1 MHYFTSIYHY
11 SIYFLLASAML
22 LGTFSANAQQYYYK
36 GNSATSTK
44 VEVGDA
50 IYYADYLHGRK
61 TAMGEIYRKEAYT
74 CAHRTHTKG
83 TLLKVTRMDNGLS
96 VVVRVNDRG
105 PYSQGAI
112 VDISKAAAMKIRL
125 IRDGRARVKV
135 EPVGHSDQNPGEQQ
149 TRQQPSSYNQTPR
162 NPGTVY
168 YSTTPQQQYYSNKQ
182 YTAKGGYY
190 TPNNNQQASS
200 YNNTQVPKGYG
211 YNASVPNNY
220 NQTEEL
226 ARGVK
231 GYAIQLASFKNMD
244 NATRQVQDIRNK
256 GIKDVYLMK
265 KGGFNKVVIA
275 TFPNKF
281 AAQQYLD
288 RLRQQHLMD
297 GIIIMLK

>member
-1 MHYFTSIYHY
+1 
-11 SIYFLLASAML
+11 ML
-22 LGTFSANAQQYYYK
+22 LSNFSVNAQQYYYK

-44 VEVGDA
+44 VEVGNA
-50 IYYADYLHGRK
+50 IYYADYLHGRT
-61 TAMGEIYRKEAYT
+61 TATGEIYRQEGFT
-74 CAHRTHTKG
+74 CAHRTHPKG
-83 TLLKVTRMDNGLS
+83 TLLKVSRMDNGLS
-96 VVVRVNDRG
+96 TIVRVNDVG
-105 PYSQGAI
+105 PYSQGDVI
-112 VDISKAAAMKIRL
+112 NLSKAAAMKIGL
-125 IRDGRARVKV
+125 VRDGRARVKV
-135 EPVGHSDQNPGEQQ
+135 EPVGHSDQNPGTQQ
-149 TRQQPSSYNQTPR
+149 QSQQPSSYNQTPR

-168 YSTTPQQQYYSNKQ
+168 YSTPPRQQQQQQQRYYSNKQ

-190 TPNNNQQASS
+190 NPNNTQQPSS
-200 YNNTQVPKGYG
+200 YGYNQVPKGYNTQVQS
-211 YNASVPNNY
+211 NAY
-220 NQTEEL
+220 QTEEL
-226 ARGVK
+226 ATGVK

-265 KGGFNKVVIA
+265 KGGLNKVVIA